1 MRTFFGTQGQR
12 SHRPHRLARPRPSG
26 PLALAALAMAAALLN
41 ACTTG
46 TPHPQDTEAAKQPG
60 TPPVAEV
67 QQAPSIAPVV
77 RPAPAPA
84 PVAANMTGYAPSAMA
99 HDLSRSRI
107 MAAPSIALPNQAPD
121 TAKYETYT
129 DNPWQRVAEQPV
141 STFSASVDTGSYAN
155 IRRFINRGQMPPKD
169 AVRVEELVN
178 YFGFDDN
185 GPAPDARDPFKVRAQ
200 VMASPWLP
208 ERGLI
213 RITLKGK
220 DVAKATLPPANLVFL
235 VDVSGSMSPQ
245 DRLPLVQSGLKLL
258 TAQLRP
264 QDRVSLVTYA
274 SGSQVVLPP
283 TPGDQKE
290 RINQAIDQLHAS
302 GGTFGEGGIR
312 LAYAQ
317 AREGLIKDGIN
328 RVLLATD
335 GDLNIGVTDPLILKA
350 LVEEQRKKGISLTTL
365 GVGDSNYNEALMKRL
380 ADVGDGSYH
389 YLDSLQEAHKVL
401 VNEMTSTLAVIAQ
414 DLKLQVEF
422 NPATVQEYRLIGYEL
437 HALKRED
444 FNNDKVDAGD
454 IGAGHQVTALYEFI
468 PKGAK
473 GTVDPLRYGAEDS
486 KRGEQTASDARGTR
500 DAGAG
505 HAKAGKA
512 SPDINART
520 NELAWVKLRYKQPG
534 EERSQLT
541 ELPVDRPASLPTVGS
556 LDADARFAVAVAAW
570 GQWLRG
576 SPLIGDYGPTQFVK
590 LARESRGEDRYGHR
604 AEFARLAELS
614 ATMKP

>member
-1 MRTFFGTQGQR
+1 MVSMLT
-12 SHRPHRLARPRPSG
+12 
-26 PLALAALAMAAALLN
+26 AAVALLT
-41 ACTTG
+41 ACANG
-46 TPHPQDTEAAKQPG
+46 DPPPQSRHDAKAPPEVLLPSAPLSPTPLPPPPPPEAL
-60 TPPVAEV
+60 
-67 QQAPSIAPVV
+67 IM
-77 RPAPAPA
+77 PAPAMKEFVGGPPTAAPMSVAPPA
-84 PVAANMTGYAPSAMA
+84 TGTM
-99 HDLSRSRI
+99 SRSRLLP
-107 MAAPSIALPNQAPD
+107 PSYQPQWQAQPD
-121 TAKYETYT
+121 TAKYESYT
-129 DNPWQRVAEQPV
+129 ENPWQRVAEQPV

-155 IRRFINRGQMPPKD
+155 VRRFINRGQLPPKD

-178 YFGFDDN
+178 YFGFDDA
-185 GPAPDARDPFKVRAQ
+185 GPAPDAKDPFKVRTQ
-200 VMASPWLP
+200 VMASPWHLD
-208 ERGLI
+208 RGLI
-213 RITLKGK
+213 RITVKGK
-220 DVAKATLPPANLVFL
+220 DVAKSTLPPANLVFL
-235 VDVSGSMSPQ
+235 VDVSGSMGPQ

-290 RINQAIDQLHAS
+290 RINQAIDQLRAG
-302 GGTFGEGGIR
+302 GGTYGEGGIR

-317 AREGLIKDGIN
+317 AREALIKDGIN

-350 LVEEQRKKGISLTTL
+350 LVEEQRKLGISLTTL

-380 ADVGDGSYH
+380 ADVGNGSYH

-401 VNEMTSTLAVIAQ
+401 VNEMTSTLAIIAQ
-414 DLKLQVEF
+414 DLKLQLEF
-422 NPATVQEYRLIGYEL
+422 NPAVVQEYRLIGYEL

-468 PKGAK
+468 PRGAK
-473 GTVDPLRYGAEDS
+473 GTVDPLRYGTQGDEAPDS
-486 KRGEQTASDARGTR
+486 GKGGHGGKGGGGSPGSKSA
-500 DAGAG
+500 AGQATSG
-505 HAKAGKA
+505 QAK
-512 SPDINART
+512 S

-534 EERSQLT
+534 ETQSRLT
-541 ELPVDRPASLPTVGS
+541 ELPVARPATLPSVAG
-556 LDADARFAVAVAAW
+556 LDADTRFAVAVAAW

-576 SPLIGDYGPTQFVK
+576 SSLIGDYGPAQFVQ
-590 LARESRGEDRYGHR
+590 LARDSRGDDRYGHR

-614 ATMKP
+614 ATLKQ